1 MKATLVAFS
10 LSDAFFPE
18 SFLLG
23 PDNYI
28 QGGSGLKSR
37 KKSRSAGNKKP
48 IKPPAGNVKPA
59 AAWLSN
65 QASVENKVAPMENF
79 WHPLRFPAAS
89 DGAMVYKMFI
99 NGEWVESSER
109 RTFEVRNPYDNSV
122 VGRVQKA
129 TKEDALHAV
138 EAAYNARPSMAKMDA
153 IQRIEL
159 LDKVKDLVSE
169 HREELIGMLI
179 KEAGKPRTYAE
190 GEVKAT
196 IERLHYACEE
206 TKIMYGEYIP
216 GDLISG
222 TSQKFALV
230 SRKPLGVVL
239 AICPFNYPLFI
250 SVSKIAPALAAGNAV
265 VCKAASDDPIT
276 LLMFT
281 RIAEMAGI
289 PKGALNVIT
298 GGGGEIGDL
307 LATHPKV
314 DMISFTGSTTVGKHI
329 ASIAGMKQLHLEL
342 GGKSPA
348 IVLEDADMGTAVKE
362 CAAGALKFS
371 GQRCDALSRVLV
383 HQSIADAFAKAM
395 VNEAGSWKV
404 GNPKEPDTKIGP
416 LINEAGLQKVS
427 SLVKDALSKGA
438 KLLMGGKSNS
448 LFYEPTVLDH
458 VTRDMRIAWEET
470 FGPVVSIMRVK
481 DMEEALRIANSSS
494 YGLDASVFT
503 QDIDKAVYLAR
514 NIESGSV
521 TINGAPAHGV
531 GNFPFGGD
539 KDSGIG
545 REGLNYSIDEMT
557 KIHTIVFNMKNK

>member
-1 MKATLVAFS
+1 M
-10 LSDAFFPE
+10 
-18 SFLLG
+18 
-23 PDNYI
+23 I
-28 QGGSGLKSR
+28 
-37 KKSRSAGNKKP
+37 
-48 IKPPAGNVKPA
+48 
-59 AAWLSN
+59 
-65 QASVENKVAPMENF
+65 
-79 WHPLRFPAAS
+79 
-89 DGAMVYKMFI
+89 YKMFI
-99 NGEWVESSER
+99 NGEWMESSNKQ
-109 RTFEVRNPYDNSV
+109 TFEVRNPYDNSF

-129 TKEDALHAV
+129 TKEDALRAI
-138 EAAYNARPSMAKMDA
+138 EAAFGAKQAMAKMEA

-159 LDKVKDLVSE
+159 LDKIKDLVAE
-169 HREELIGMLI
+169 HREELIEMLI
-179 KEAGKPRTYAE
+179 KEAGKPRTYSE

-230 SRKPLGVVL
+230 SRKPVGVVL

-250 SVSKIAPALAAGNAV
+250 SVSKIAPAIAAGNAV

-289 PKGALNVIT
+289 PKGGLNLIT

-307 LATHPKV
+307 LATHPKI
-314 DMISFTGSTTVGKHI
+314 DMISFTGSTSVGKHI
-329 ASIAGMKQLHLEL
+329 ASIAGMKPLHLEL

-348 IVLEDADMGTAVKE
+348 IVLEDADLDSAVKE

-371 GQRCDALSRVLV
+371 GQRCDALSRILV
-383 HQSIADAFAKAM
+383 MESIADKFVQAI
-395 VNEAGSWKV
+395 VNEVKGWKV

-416 LINEAGLQKVS
+416 LINENGIQKVED
-427 SLVKDALSKGA
+427 LVKDALSKGA
-438 KLLMGGKSNS
+438 KLLAGGKRKG

-458 VTRDMRIAWEET
+458 VTKNMRIAWEET
-470 FGPVVSIMRVK
+470 FGPVVCIIRVK
-481 DMEEALRIANSSS
+481 DMDDILKTANSSN

-514 NIESGSV
+514 NIESGTV
-521 TINGAPAHGV
+521 TINGAPSHGV

-539 KDSGIG
+539 KDSGMG

-557 KIHTIVFNMKNK
+557 KLHTIVFNMKKK

>member
-1 MKATLVAFS
+1 MDDL
-10 LSDAFFPE
+10 
-18 SFLLG
+18 
-23 PDNYI
+23 
-28 QGGSGLKSR
+28 
-37 KKSRSAGNKKP
+37 
-48 IKPPAGNVKPA
+48 
-59 AAWLSN
+59 
-65 QASVENKVAPMENF
+65 
-79 WHPLRFPAAS
+79 WHALRFPAAS
-89 DGAMVYKMFI
+89 DGVMIYKMFI
-99 NGEWVESSER
+99 NGEWVESSNKK
-109 RTFEVRNPYDNSV
+109 TFEVRNSYDNSI
-122 VGRVQKA
+122 VGKVQKA
-129 TKEDALHAV
+129 TKDDALRAI
-138 EAAYNARPSMAKMDA
+138 EAACNAKAAMAKMDA

-159 LDKVKDLVSE
+159 LDKIKDLVAE
-169 HREELIGMLI
+169 HKEELIDMLVH
-179 KEAGKPRTYAE
+179 EAGKPRAYAE

-230 SRKPLGVVL
+230 SRKPVGVVL

-307 LATHPKV
+307 LATHPKI
-314 DMISFTGSTTVGKHI
+314 DMISFTGSTSVGKHI
-329 ASIAGMKQLHLEL
+329 ASVAGMKKLHLEL

-348 IVLEDADMGTAVKE
+348 IVLEDANLEVAVKE

-371 GQRCDALSRVLV
+371 GQRCDALSRILV
-383 HQSIADAFAKAM
+383 VEPIADKFVTAM
-395 VNEAGSWKV
+395 LTEIKNWKM
-404 GNPKEPDTKIGP
+404 GDPKMPDTKIGP
-416 LINEAGLQKVS
+416 LINESGMQKVE
-427 SLVKDALSKGA
+427 SLVKDAHSKGA
-438 KLLMGGKSNS
+438 KILCGGKKSG

-458 VTRDMRIAWEET
+458 VTKDMKIASEET
-470 FGPVVSIMRVK
+470 FGPVVSIIRVK
-481 DMEEALRIANSSS
+481 DMEEALKVANEST

-503 QDIDKAVYLAR
+503 QDVDKAVYLAR
-514 NIESGSV
+514 NIESGTV
-521 TINGAPAHGV
+521 TINGSPAHGV

-557 KIHTIVFNMKNK
+557 KIHTIVFAMKNK